1 MGSCLGCACS
11 TTTLVLV
18 LAAITLPVLVV
29 LFMISR
35 KREGFAD
42 QAEPDTYP
50 KNVQLVNESPGTPGV
65 LVIEDKLELHFVMD
79 PPEFDDG
86 VKNVLV
92 RQSLGKFKV
101 SSSSASAPASAS
113 SPPPSETSTLHVC
126 NVLSYAPRGNLL
138 LACTNDAKHAY
149 FIASSFFTDRS
160 ATPRSV
166 TSLVGKTVAY
176 LYEADVPIL
185 ERILWCLNMRL
196 DQIKLLQIEPRK
208 PVQAGQETFECI
220 FVFMNAKDEDTY
232 DFLRT
237 RKVGLYHYNDIRRD
251 MVHKWLPC
259 AQLKSSSVK
268 AIFPRYV
275 GPFQTCIVLEGRNVV
290 YATTPSFNYLYDLVI
305 QYFTANFDYLNF
317 FERYYRVHPRAQAF
331 QTEKNAFLA
340 ENRSN
345 LPILEQFA
353 EPEPAEPRGQDARM
367 VFRPA
372 ESVPGMLNHEEN
384 TFVYPSDILIGTP
397 LIIGDHVVL
406 ENQTYREEN
415 GEYVVRSM
423 TADAAILER
432 RNPRYPV
439 TVDTDSP
446 NGDGEDE
453 TYFCVTDPKLL
464 YKHECLSAYDTNG
477 FPKTHVD
484 VWDGPCRSSL
494 ECPFFRYD
502 PHSDKF
508 EGRCINGYCAMP
520 SGYTRIGFK
529 KFVNQDGDQWLNIEP
544 RPRKFAS
551 PSTKETRW

>member
-1 MGSCLGCACS
+1 MAGCGCACS
-11 TTTLVLV
+11 IWLSLTLILT
-18 LAAITLPVLVV
+18 AITLPVLLT
-29 LFMISR
+29 LFLISR
-35 KREGFAD
+35 KRDGPWLYREDYSQDETFPTD
-42 QAEPDTYP
+42 QM
-50 KNVQLVNESPGTPGV
+50 LVNETPGTPGV
-65 LVIEDKLELHFVMD
+65 LVIEDKLELHFVME
-79 PPEFDDG
+79 PPEYDDG

-101 SSSSASAPASAS
+101 SSSSTPPSAS
-113 SPPPSETSTLHVC
+113 EISTLHVS
-126 NVLSYAPRGNLL
+126 NILSYTPRGNLL

-166 TSLVGKTVAY
+166 TSLIGKTVAY
-176 LYEADVPIL
+176 FYEADLPVL
-185 ERILWCLNMRL
+185 ERILWCLSMRL
-196 DQIKLLQIEPRK
+196 DQLKLLQIDPRK
-208 PVQAGQETFECI
+208 LNHTGKETFECI
-220 FVFMNAKDEDTY
+220 FVFMNAKDDTY
-232 DFLRT
+232 DLLRT
-237 RKVGLYHYNDIRRD
+237 RKLGIYHYNDIRRD

-259 AQLKSSSVK
+259 AQLKSTNLK
-268 AIFPRYV
+268 QIFQRYV
-275 GPFQTCIVLEGRNVV
+275 GPYEASIVLEGRNVLYV
-290 YATTPSFNYLYDLVI
+290 TTSSYNYLYDLVI

-317 FERYYRVHPRAQAF
+317 YERYYRVHPRAQTF
-331 QTEKNAFLA
+331 QSEKNAFLA
-340 ENRSN
+340 ENRAN

-353 EPEPAEPRGQDARM
+353 EPEPQEPRGQDARM

-397 LIIGDHVVL
+397 MIIGDHVVL
-406 ENQTYREEN
+406 ENQKYREEN

-439 TVDTDSP
+439 QVDSISP

-453 TYFCVTDPKLL
+453 TYFCVTNPKLL

-484 VWDGPCRSSL
+484 VWDGPCTSSL

-502 PHSDKF
+502 AHSDQF

-529 KFVNQDGDQWLNIEP
+529 KYVNQDGDQWLNIEP